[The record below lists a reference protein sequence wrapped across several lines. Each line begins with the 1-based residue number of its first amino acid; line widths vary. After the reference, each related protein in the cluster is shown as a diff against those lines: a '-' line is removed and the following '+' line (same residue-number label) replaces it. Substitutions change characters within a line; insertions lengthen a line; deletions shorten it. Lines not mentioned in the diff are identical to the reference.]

1 MMTRKLTYFSCLLFL
16 SLSTDQK
23 SNGVIQDNDPSQGQN
38 SLQLL
43 KDQVIMLEKAQHEF
57 QPPVQQ

>member
-1 MMTRKLTYFSCLLFL
+1 MMTRKLTSFSCLLFL

-43 KDQVIMLEKAQHEF
+43 KDQVIMLEKA
-57 QPPVQQ
+57 